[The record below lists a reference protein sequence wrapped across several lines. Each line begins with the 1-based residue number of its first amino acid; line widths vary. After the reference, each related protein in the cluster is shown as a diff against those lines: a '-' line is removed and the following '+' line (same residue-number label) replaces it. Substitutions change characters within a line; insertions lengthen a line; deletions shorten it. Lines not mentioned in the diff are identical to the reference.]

1 MHVVF
6 RPPFADLAID
16 LGALWLGGTDWGIVV
31 STGWGGDPHGARQA
45 GQPIAAASN
54 PARIGLEPLT
64 VAGSEFQRIEAAG
77 TWNSLKNVS
86 VTASGLD
93 AGAEGRLLVSN
104 FVDVRIDLT
113 GGEGGGFDI
122 VVIGAKRGLV
132 RTDAGDGAD
141 RVSLVSHSNEGAWA
155 NLFVIETFGGNDRI
169 DVTTVARSQ
178 LDDAVLGARAQANGP
193 LWNAAYD
200 GRFSQYLID
209 AGEGDDIVT
218 VRGAGSA
225 VILGGAGD
233 DLLRA
238 GDGSD
243 WIDGGPGT
251 DVAFGGLGADTFV
264 LRFGEIDVDVIGD
277 FTQGEDLILF
287 LGFSSDSMV
296 VTIDAEAGLHAI
308 MAEPGAE
315 LAFFLLPGFAG
326 MLASGSDYL
335 FG

>member
-16 LGALWLGGTDWGIVV
+16 LGALWLGGTDWGIVI

-45 GQPIAAASN
+45 GPPIAAGSN
-54 PARIGLEPLT
+54 PARIGIEPLT

-77 TWNSLKNVS
+77 TWNSLKNLS
-86 VTASGLD
+86 VTARGLD

-104 FVDVRIDLT
+104 FVDVRIDLA
-113 GGEGGGFDI
+113 GGGGGGFDI
-122 VVIGAKRGLV
+122 LVIGAKRGLV

-141 RVSLVSHSNEGAWA
+141 RVTLISHSNEGTWA

-178 LDDAVLGARAQANGP
+178 LDDVVLGARAQANGP

-200 GRFSQYLID
+200 GRFSQYVID
-209 AGEGDDIVT
+209 AGAGDDIVT

-225 VILGGAGD
+225 VILGGAGGD
-233 DLLRA
+233 FLRG
-238 GDGSD
+238 GDGTD
-243 WIDGGPGT
+243 WIDGGQGT
-251 DVAFGGLGADTFV
+251 DVIFGGRGADIFV
-264 LRFGEIDVDVIGD
+264 LRIGEIDVDVIGD
-277 FTQGEDLILF
+277 FTLGEDVILF

-296 VTIDAEAGLHAI
+296 MTIDAEAGLHAI
-308 MAEPGAE
+308 MAGPGAD
-315 LAFFLLPGFAG
+315 LAFFLTPGFGGTLVA
-326 MLASGSDYL
+326 GSDYL